1 MTIVSLDLM
10 LRAGRFVGSPH
21 GKSRLGEFAR
31 ICRRRRSCDS
41 FRNRPYGRP
50 ILLCPKGNEGMSEVY
65 QCFKYRAVFLAQC
78 KRVMPDVVATA
89 ILVVEA
95 LPPGDIKVLAALHKV
110 QIKMV

>member
-31 ICRRRRSCDS
+31 ICRRRRSCDF

-50 ILLCPKGNEGMSEVY
+50 ILLCPKGNEGMSEQGPY
-65 QCFKYRAVFLAQC
+65 SFADKTLTIDLHNQTAHLPRNDKYWPSQ
-78 KRVMPDVVATA
+78 D
-89 ILVVEA
+89 A
-95 LPPGDIKVLAALHKV
+95 LSRHH
-110 QIKMV
+110 